1 MSTLMTERRRPLD
14 NDDGQEALF
23 GGEAFAAGPP
33 APTPWEREHASAPRA
48 RHASAPEASAHLP
61 LEAEAPPVD
70 VDRRAFEAEPHV
82 GDAGPRAFDADELP
96 AGDAGAHSFETGVA
110 STGEYAPFDE
120 GQYLTGYETGPSTAD
135 LAAYDFEVGAPPTEV
150 PAHDAG
156 DELAALEQ
164 ATIASPDSARRPRA
178 PLAGPTLDDVMSR
191 AWEGLV
197 TGLPAACPVCDGEMV
212 PSFAG
217 SVHGSCS
224 SCGTTIE

>member
-23 GGEAFAAGPP
+23 GGEAFAAGAP
-33 APTPWEREHASAPRA
+33 APTAWEREHGAPAESRA
-48 RHASAPEASAHLP
+48 RADGEPTAHLP
-61 LEAEAPPVD
+61 LDVSAEAPTFEVGVGSPPADVDDERAPVD
-70 VDRRAFEAEPHV
+70 E
-82 GDAGPRAFDADELP
+82 
-96 AGDAGAHSFETGVA
+96 S
-110 STGEYAPFDE
+110 
-120 GQYLTGYETGPSTAD
+120 QYLTGYERGPSSED
-135 LAAYDFEVGAPPTEV
+135 LAAYGYEVGTAPTEV

-156 DELAALEQ
+156 EELAALER
-164 ATIASPDSARRPRA
+164 ATVVPGGTSRPRA

-197 TGLPAACPVCDGEMV
+197 TGLPAACPVCHGEVV

-217 SVHGSCS
+217 SPHGRCA